1 MTQTK
6 KMNNSYGIFA
16 SVYDLLTEN
25 VEYEKRAKYIDNI
38 IKKFGGK
45 ENGIL
50 LDLACGTGTLSEIF
64 SGLGYDVI
72 GIDNSPDMLSIAM
85 NKKYQSEKNIQY
97 VCQDMREID
106 LYGNVDITI
115 CALDSLN
122 HLKNFAD
129 VKKVFERV
137 YKFTEIAG
145 LFIFDMN
152 TIYKHQKILADNT
165 FVYDTDDVYCVWQNS
180 CEGDTVSI
188 YLDFFMPQDD
198 GSYERYSEDFTETAY
213 PIEQVKQALL
223 ETGFE
228 ILGIYGD
235 DSFDDVTD
243 TTQRAVFAV
252 RKNKEK

>member
-1 MTQTK
+1 
-6 KMNNSYGIFA
+6 MNNSYGIFA

-25 VEYEKRAKYIDNI
+25 VEYEKRAEYINSI

-45 ENGIL
+45 ENGVL
-50 LDLACGTGTLSEIF
+50 LDLACGTGTFSEIF

-85 NKKYQSEKNIQY
+85 NKKYESGKNIQY

-122 HLKNFAD
+122 HLKNLSD
-129 VKKVFERV
+129 VEKVFKKV
-137 YKFTEIAG
+137 YNFTETDG

-152 TIYKHQKILADNT
+152 TIYKHRKILADNT

-180 CEGDTVSI
+180 CENDTVSI
-188 YLDFFMPQDD
+188 YLDFFIPSDD
-198 GSYERYSEDFTETAY
+198 GLYERYSEDFTETAY

-223 ETGFE
+223 KTGFE
-228 ILGIYGD
+228 ILGTYGD

-243 TTQRAVFAV
+243 TTERAVFAV
-252 RKNKEK
+252 RKNKEKQWEL